1 MDTDLLMDTDARDR
15 GGGTGERQLPALE
28 QEDRHWGIRAL
39 EFVDAVD
46 TAPSTDAVTNLFKNC
61 IAQAGFNAYVMCGLP
76 DSQTEFRNRII
87 ANGWPEEWLAVYLRD
102 NLAKDDPV
110 ERHCLR
116 TVEPFD
122 WSRAPFD
129 AENEPKAHEVMRR
142 AADFRM
148 AEGYC
153 VPIHY
158 GDGSGAAVSIAG
170 ERPDLG
176 RGVRAAMH
184 LMALYAHHAVRG
196 LLRPAPARLPG
207 VLTEREREVLRWAA
221 AGKTDWEISVILR
234 ISRRTA
240 HAHMQNA
247 ARKLNA
253 VNRVSTIVRALRTG
267 EITF

>member
-1 MDTDLLMDTDARDR
+1 M
-15 GGGTGERQLPALE
+15 GERQLPALE
-28 QEDRHWGIRAL
+28 QEDQHWGIRAL

-46 TAPSTDAVTNLFKNC
+46 TAKSADAVTNLFKNS

-76 DSQTEFRNRII
+76 DSQTEFRNRIL
-87 ANGWPEEWLAVYLRD
+87 ANGWPEEWLSIYLRD

-122 WSRAPFD
+122 WSGAPFD
-129 AENEPKAHEVMRR
+129 AENEPKAQEVMRR
-142 AADFRM
+142 AADLGM

-184 LMALYAHHAVRG
+184 LMALYAHHAARG
-196 LLRPAPARLPG
+196 LLRPSPPKLSRG
-207 VLTEREREVLRWAA
+207 VLTERERECLRWAA
-221 AGKTDWEISVILR
+221 AGKTDWEISMILH

-267 EITF
+267 EITL

>member
-1 MDTDLLMDTDARDR
+1 M
-15 GGGTGERQLPALE
+15 PALE
-28 QEDRHWGIRAL
+28 QDDQHWGIRAM

-46 TAPSTDAVTNLFKNC
+46 SATSADAVTGLFKKSV
-61 IAQAGFNAYVMCGLP
+61 AQAGFNAYVMCGLP

-87 ANGWPEEWLAVYLRD
+87 ANGWPAEWLSIYLRD
-102 NLAKDDPV
+102 NMAKDDPV

-122 WSRAPFD
+122 WSDAPYD
-129 AENEPKAHEVMRR
+129 PEREPKAQAVMRR
-142 AADFRM
+142 AKDFRM
-148 AEGYC
+148 AQGFC

-170 ERPDLG
+170 ECPDLG
-176 RGVRAAMH
+176 RGVRAAIH
-184 LMALYAHHAVRG
+184 LMALYAHHRTRG
-196 LLRPAPARLPG
+196 LLRPAPPKLKRL
-207 VLTEREREVLRWAA
+207 LTEREREVLRWAA
-221 AGKTDWEISVILR
+221 AGKTDWEISMILH

-267 EITF
+267 EITL

>member
-1 MDTDLLMDTDARDR
+1 M
-15 GGGTGERQLPALE
+15 
-28 QEDRHWGIRAL
+28 

-46 TAPSTDAVTNLFKNC
+46 TARSPDAVTNLFRNA
-61 IAQAGFNAYVMCGLP
+61 IAQAGFSAYVMCGLP

-87 ANGWPEEWLAVYLRD
+87 ANGWPQEWAALYVSE
-102 NLAKDDPV
+102 NLAEHDPV

-122 WSRAPFD
+122 WSAAPYD
-129 AENEPKAHEVMRR
+129 VEREVQAREVMRR
-142 AADFRM
+142 ASDFRM

-170 ERPDLG
+170 ERPDFG

-184 LMALYAHHAVRG
+184 LMALYAHHAMRG
-196 LLRPAPARLPG
+196 LLRPTAPRREQ
-207 VLTEREREVLRWAA
+207 VLTEREREVVRWAA
-221 AGKTDWEISVILR
+221 AGKTDWEISIILH
-234 ISRRTA
+234 ISRRTV

-247 ARKLNA
+247 AHKLNA

-267 EITF
+267 EIAL